1 MTDLPSSFGSAAP
14 LEGLRI
20 IDLSTY
26 VAGPSGS
33 LTLAQLGADVIRIDP
48 LGGAPDVRRLPLAP
62 SGQSLFWAGLN
73 KGKRSVEINV
83 GTEEGRRLVE
93 RLIALPGA
101 EGGILITNA
110 VGQPWLSY
118 EQMRRHRED
127 VIKVFIRG
135 RSDGKAAVDYTVNAE
150 MGLPWLT
157 GPLEST
163 RPVNHV
169 LPAWDLMT
177 GIYAAMAVV
186 TAERVRSRSGRGQRI
201 EIDLASVAVATMA
214 NLGYV
219 ADVQINGA
227 KRVRDGNFFYG
238 GFGCDFRTG
247 DDQRI
252 MIVALTPR
260 HWRNLTELT
269 GVADLVD
276 RLEESLGADFR
287 TDADRYEHRRVLS
300 DLIRPWF
307 KSRPLTA
314 AIDGLEKAGILWGR
328 YRSIDAMVNEA
339 DSLMHMS
346 GIMHEVEQPGVGTY
360 SVPGSVFGFSDWG
373 PDAPVPAPRLGEHTD
388 QVLHE
393 LLAVQ
398 PDELSDLRRRSVIGG
413 RSGD

>member
-1 MTDLPSSFGSAAP
+1 MSIPPP
-14 LEGLRI
+14 LDGLRV
-20 IDLSTY
+20 IDVSTY
-26 VAGPSGS
+26 VAGPSGA
-33 LTLAQLGADVIRIDP
+33 LTMAQLGADVIRIDP
-48 LGGAPDVRRLPLAP
+48 LGGAPDFRRLPLAP

-73 KGKRSVEINV
+73 KGKRSVEV
-83 GTEEGRRLVE
+83 DLGSEEGRALVE
-93 RLIALPGA
+93 ALIALPGDD
-101 EGGILITNA
+101 GGILLTNA

-118 EQMRRHRED
+118 EQMVQHRAD
-127 VIKVFIRG
+127 LIKVFIRG

-177 GIYAAMAVV
+177 GVYAAMAVV
-186 TAERVRSRSGRGQRI
+186 TAERVRARTGKGQRV

-219 ADVQINGA
+219 ADVEINGS

-252 MIVALTPR
+252 MVVALTPR

-276 RLEESLGADFR
+276 RLEESLGADF
-287 TDADRYEHRRVLS
+287 TVDADRYAHRRVLS

-314 AIDGLEKAGILWGR
+314 VIEGLEKAHILWGR
-328 YRSIDAMVNEA
+328 YRSVDALVREA
-339 DSLMHMS
+339 DSLLHLS
-346 GIMHEVEQPGVGTY
+346 GIMHQVEQPGIGTY
-360 SVPGSVFGFSDWG
+360 SVPGPVLGFSEWE
-373 PDAPVPAPRLGEHTD
+373 PAEPVPAPRLGQHTD
-388 QVLHE
+388 EVLGE
-393 LLAVQ
+393 LLGLSES
-398 PDELSDLRRRSVIGG
+398 ELAELRRRAVIGG
-413 RSGD
+413 AARE